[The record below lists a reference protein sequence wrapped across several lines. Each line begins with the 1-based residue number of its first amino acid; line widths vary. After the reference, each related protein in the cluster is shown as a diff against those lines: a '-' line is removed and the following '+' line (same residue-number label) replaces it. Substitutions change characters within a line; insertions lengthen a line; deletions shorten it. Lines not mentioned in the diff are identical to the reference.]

1 MRRLDCVVAH
11 GHDTGSQARGTA
23 PATQP
28 RYGRWASDTA
38 GWGPRHGARAATIV
52 VKRKQ
57 YVFYISVC
65 KIYFFRT
72 ALVIYFLFFLV

>member
-1 MRRLDCVVAH
+1 MSWHTATTRAARHAARRLRH
-11 GHDTGSQARGTA
+11 GHDTAAG

-28 RYGRWASDTA
+28 AGGHDTA
-38 GWGPRHGARAATIV
+38 LGAATIV